1 MTKNI
6 LFVFL
11 GFLLLISCEQED
23 FISNGNSVLQTK
35 STDILNPI
43 DQLANIPVNIRVIG
57 KVDKDYN
64 YLSSNKKSNIVDR
77 HSEDDGSLRQ
87 RWYINKN
94 IHSLSYDI
102 KVAGGAQ
109 VNGKISLRGGPDQYY
124 PVLYD
129 GEFNDRIFLEYIPN
143 TPYYN
148 IYYKQPFRPTL
159 YLYAEGSNRDL
170 LFKEAYNTD
179 NRAIW
184 EIIPV
189 EDFKLID
196 IKYSPTAGEKFKP
209 TLDYIKSRTITND
222 GDTQITYGITISEKI
237 MESSTFSEVEGI
249 TMTDK
254 ITTKVSVGLP
264 IIKEGGEISYEN
276 TTARNWSYQESQTE
290 QKERV
295 IQDNFSLEIP
305 PHSKYIIDITAVTY
319 NIDVTYIATLVGKQS
334 GKTIQLKGTWQG
346 VECDGIDYHAYTL
359 DGKPTTITG
368 LRYFK
373 CPLK

>member
-109 VNGKISLRGGPDQYY
+109 VNG
-124 PVLYD
+124 
-129 GEFNDRIFLEYIPN
+129 
-143 TPYYN
+143 
-148 IYYKQPFRPTL
+148 
-159 YLYAEGSNRDL
+159 
-170 LFKEAYNTD
+170 
-179 NRAIW
+179 
-184 EIIPV
+184 
-189 EDFKLID
+189 
-196 IKYSPTAGEKFKP
+196 EKF
-209 TLDYIKSRTITND
+209 
-222 GDTQITYGITISEKI
+222 
-237 MESSTFSEVEGI
+237 
-249 TMTDK
+249 
-254 ITTKVSVGLP
+254 
-264 IIKEGGEISYEN
+264 
-276 TTARNWSYQESQTE
+276 
-290 QKERV
+290 
-295 IQDNFSLEIP
+295 
-305 PHSKYIIDITAVTY
+305 H
-319 NIDVTYIATLVGKQS
+319 
-334 GKTIQLKGTWQG
+334 
-346 VECDGIDYHAYTL
+346 
-359 DGKPTTITG
+359 
-368 LRYFK
+368 
-373 CPLK
+373 